1 MAKSEDNQ
9 HDWSSDSDPNRT
21 LVEDGANRRP
31 YMRGIMVHSLM
42 ARGIAFE
49 EAYRTADRIRERIR
63 GRSVVPKEELAKAV
77 LEILGPQSDR
87 VEPAI
92 PAVDEITVTGRGKG
106 LPFSKGILSQSLFAA
121 AIDPNDAF
129 DVARDIERELL
140 NRGAREVDRRELR
153 ELAYQALDRRMGAEA
168 ARRYLVWRKYQ
179 DPDRPVMILLGGAA
193 GVGKTSLALEV
204 AHRLG
209 IGRVLSTDSIRQI
222 MRLMLSPALVPAIHG
237 SSYDAHRLLSAERKG
252 AEQVIGGFR
261 EQAATV
267 SVGIRASLERA
278 VNENASLVM
287 DGVAIVPGVID
298 LESFSEIADV
308 IFLVVGTLEEEA
320 FSNRFETRAK
330 ETKHRPPHRYLE
342 NLDSILQIQDHFL
355 ELAERFGVPIVDNIS
370 FDRSVLLIIRH
381 VTDTLSQRHGFDP
394 KEIL

>member
-1 MAKSEDNQ
+1 MAEFRDDQ
-9 HDWSSDSDPNRT
+9 HDWSSDSDPDRT
-21 LVEDGANRRP
+21 FVADGSNRRP
-31 YMRGIMVHSLM
+31 FMRGIMVHSLM
-42 ARGIAFE
+42 ARGITFE
-49 EAYRTADRIRERIR
+49 EAYRTADRISERLR
-63 GRSVVPKEELAKAV
+63 GRLVVPKAELAKAV
-77 LEILGPQSDR
+77 VEILGPQIDR
-87 VEPAI
+87 VEPAR
-92 PAVDEITVTGRGKG
+92 PLTDEITITGRGRG
-106 LPFSKGILSQSLFAA
+106 LPFSKGILSQSLLAA
-121 AIDPNDAF
+121 AIEPNDAF
-129 DVARDIERELL
+129 DVARDIERDLV
-140 NRGAREVDRRELR
+140 RRRMREVDRRELR
-153 ELAYQALDRRMGAEA
+153 ELAYAALNRRMGAEA

-179 DPDRPVMILLGGAA
+179 DPARPVIILLGGAA

-222 MRLMLSPALVPAIHG
+222 MRLMLSPAIAPAIHG
-237 SSYDAHRLLSAERKG
+237 SSYDAHRLLPAGQKSGDR
-252 AEQVIGGFR
+252 VIGGFR

-267 SVGIRASLERA
+267 AVGIRASLERA

-287 DGVAIVPGVID
+287 DGVSLVPGLID
-298 LESFSEIADV
+298 LEPFAETADV

-320 FSNRFETRAK
+320 FSNRFAARAAEAK
-330 ETKHRPPHRYLE
+330 DRPPHRYLE

-355 ELAERFGVPIVDNIS
+355 ELADRFGVPIVDNNS

>member
-1 MAKSEDNQ
+1 
-9 HDWSSDSDPNRT
+9 
-21 LVEDGANRRP
+21 
-31 YMRGIMVHSLM
+31 
-42 ARGIAFE
+42 
-49 EAYRTADRIRERIR
+49 
-63 GRSVVPKEELAKAV
+63 
-77 LEILGPQSDR
+77 
-87 VEPAI
+87 
-92 PAVDEITVTGRGKG
+92 
-106 LPFSKGILSQSLFAA
+106 
-121 AIDPNDAF
+121 
-129 DVARDIERELL
+129 
-140 NRGAREVDRRELR
+140 
-153 ELAYQALDRRMGAEA
+153 MGAEA
-168 ARRYLVWRKYQ
+168 ARRYLVWRNYQ

-237 SSYDAHRLLSAERKG
+237 SSYDAHRLISAERKS
-252 AEQVIGGFR
+252 ADRVIGGFR
-261 EQAATV
+261 DQAATV

-287 DGVAIVPGVID
+287 DGVAIVPGLID

-308 IFLVVGTLEEEA
+308 IFLVVGTLDEEA
-320 FSNRFETRAK
+320 FSNRFETRAT

-394 KEIL
+394 EEIL